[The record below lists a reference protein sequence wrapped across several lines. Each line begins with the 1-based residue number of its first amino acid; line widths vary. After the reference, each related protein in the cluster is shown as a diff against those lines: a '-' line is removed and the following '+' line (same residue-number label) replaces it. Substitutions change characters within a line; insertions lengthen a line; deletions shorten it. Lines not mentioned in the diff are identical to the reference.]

1 MSRTSWLFSLLSHL
15 ETPLFRDTVAA
26 IRSLYLRCSELRE
39 HLVNDPDYDES
50 LLAALN
56 LLISVSGNFY
66 GQGEEYSN
74 FPMNEDT
81 MVDEVKGGTETSADD
96 G

>member
-1 MSRTSWLFSLLSHL
+1 MK
-15 ETPLFRDTVAA
+15 
-26 IRSLYLRCSELRE
+26 
-39 HLVNDPDYDES
+39 DPDYDES
-50 LLAALN
+50 LLAELN

-81 MVDEVKGGTETSADD
+81 MVDEVQAGTETSADD
-96 G
+96 V